1 MAKALEQEPQVQIFG
16 RDNVKNNPQRLWPIY
31 VFPSIQPPPKEKK
44 ANQATPARSSSNYS
58 QISDLKVLPNGCTSF
73 NQLTLIFIFF

>member
-44 ANQATPARSSSNYS
+44 QIKQLLLVRRATTA
-58 QISDLKVLPNGCTSF
+58 KF
-73 NQLTLIFIFF
+73 LT